1 MTLSVS
7 NVQIK
12 EELRR
17 QWAAHGVEMALMGR
31 WDDAIRINLQVL
43 SVFPDDIQARNRL
56 GKAYLE
62 LGRHE
67 EAAEA
72 YEQSLLRQPSGSIA
86 RKRLGELHAMLPRAP
101 QKELGTPP
109 QDAESSEE
117 AAADGSPES

>member
-1 MTLSVS
+1 MTLNVS

-12 EELRR
+12 EEVRR
-17 QWAAHGVEMALMGR
+17 QRAAQAVEMALMGR

-43 SVFPDDIQARNRL
+43 SVFPDDIQAHNRL

-86 RKRLGELHAMLPRAP
+86 RKRLSELHAMLPRAP
-101 QKELGTPP
+101 QEELGMPT
-109 QDAESSEE
+109 QDADSGEE
-117 AAADGSPES
+117 AVDGSPES